1 LATSCTIGAIAIDD
15 VQCANHPETRFMMGK
30 YQRGPTTWHNHTIVY
45 FRRFLRFKNHTAWPS
60 HALDTVHLKWLA
72 SMFLHGFERASAEGP
87 TALLPMMRHLL
98 TRLNRIHAA
107 WHHMHAAPPQPT
119 TSHQRTMRPLPV
131 LLPRTTAVAP
141 PADHGLSPISSDLD
155 DETLLEDSGSFTDEV
170 DILAGDLPASLG
182 ASLAGS
188 SGHGSTHSA
197 SSTTSTWPSTRLE
210 PTQPSTS
217 TLKSATLGDPF
228 DWDFLSGLTGRP
240 QTTTLSR
247 DVPTLMIPSASGS
260 GPTMSA
266 REAALQRQLEQATE
280 RAYRAEMALNARR
293 LRDDHDAAARHRQ
306 RVHDQA
312 AMTASA
318 TFSTEPHT
326 ASAAPSATTTTA
338 DRTTPPTDSTSMD
351 PFARFLEAQT
361 RALEQIA
368 NKREVSVQ
376 GMSLPQF
383 YVKENESVEMFIWQA
398 RQFFEAKNFDLAD
411 AHVQARCVTTII
423 ANFRGNAS
431 F

>member
-1 LATSCTIGAIAIDD
+1 
-15 VQCANHPETRFMMGK
+15 MG
-30 YQRGPTTWHNHTIVY
+30 PV
-45 FRRFLRFKNHTAWPS
+45 
-60 HALDTVHLKWLA
+60 
-72 SMFLHGFERASAEGP
+72 
-87 TALLPMMRHLL
+87 
-98 TRLNRIHAA
+98 
-107 WHHMHAAPPQPT
+107 
-119 TSHQRTMRPLPV
+119 PV

-141 PADHGLSPISSDLD
+141 PADRGLSPISSDLD

-170 DILAGDLPASLG
+170 DILAGDLPTSLG

-228 DWDFLSGLTGRP
+228 DWGFLSGLTSRP
-240 QTTTLSR
+240 KTISLSM

-266 REAALQRQLEQATE
+266 REAALQRQVEHATE
-280 RAYRAEMALNARR
+280 RAYRAEMAFNEQR
-293 LRDDHDAAARHRQ
+293 LRNDHETAARHRQ

-312 AMTASA
+312 ARMASA
-318 TFSTEPHT
+318 TFSTETHT

-338 DRTTPPTDSTSMD
+338 DTTTPPTDSASMD
-351 PFARFLEAQT
+351 TFARFLDAQT
-361 RALEQIA
+361 RALENIA

-383 YVKENESVEMFIWQA
+383 HGKENESVEMFIW
-398 RQFFEAKNFDLAD
+398 
-411 AHVQARCVTTII
+411 
-423 ANFRGNAS
+423 
-431 F
+431 